1 MEKQMK
7 VINKWNG
14 KSYTVLSMSGSTVK
28 LRRPDDS
35 EFEIQKNEFYFNYR
49 EVEE

>member
-14 KSYTVLSMSGSTVK
+14 NVYTVLSMQVDTVK
-28 LRRPDDS
+28 LRRSDDS

>member
-1 MEKQMK
+1 MK

-14 KSYTVLSMSGSTVK
+14 NVYAVLSMQAGTVK
-28 LRRPDDS
+28 LRRSDGS
-35 EFEIQKNEFYFNYR
+35 EFEIQKAEFYFNYR

>member
-1 MEKQMK
+1 MK

-14 KSYTVLSMSGSTVK
+14 KSYTVLSMQVDTIK
-28 LRRPDDS
+28 LRRSDGS

>member
-1 MEKQMK
+1 MK

-14 KSYTVLSMSGSTVK
+14 NVYTVLNMQVGTVK
-28 LRRPDDS
+28 LRRSDDS

>member
-1 MEKQMK
+1 MK

-14 KSYTVLSMSGSTVK
+14 NVYTVLSMQVGTVK
-28 LRRPDDS
+28 LRRSDNS
-35 EFEIQKNEFYFNYR
+35 EFEIQKNEFYSNYR

>member
-14 KSYTVLSMSGSTVK
+14 NVYTVLSMQVGTVK
-28 LRRPDDS
+28 LRRSDNS

>member
-1 MEKQMK
+1 MK
-7 VINKWNG
+7 VINKWNS

-28 LRRPDDS
+28 LRRSDGS